1 MLTKNGS
8 FVFRMFSVLMFLS
21 LLFSAVGVAPAYA
34 RRGFAGTRYAKP
46 SATGTGDCS
55 SWANACTLQTALAAA
70 VSGNEIWVMAGTHK
84 PTTGIGRGFTFQLVT
99 GVAVYGGFT
108 GTETALSER
117 DPNPATN
124 GTILS
129 GNINILVD
137 SGSYH
142 VVTGATGATLDG
154 FTITAGDA
162 TGASPNNRGG
172 GMYNINSSPT
182 LANIIFSGNSA
193 NYGGGMYNSSGSS
206 PTLMY
211 VTFSGNTA
219 TNYAGGGM
227 CNEAGSSPT
236 LTNVTFSGNSS
247 DLGGNGGGMSSA
259 SSSNPILINVT
270 FSDNSATYGGGM
282 SNINNNPTLTNVTFN
297 GNSATNYGGG
307 MYNDSSSPAL
317 TNVTFS
323 GNSATNDGGGMR
335 NDSGSNPTLTNVT
348 FSGNLAAGDGGGMR
362 NAGSSPMLTNV
373 TFSANTAINGGG
385 MFNTTGSNPEIRN
398 TIFWGNTATTAGA
411 QIYNDSSTPLVSDSI
426 VQDGYAGGTN
436 IIITDSKLSTLGD
449 YGGFTRTIPLLTGSS
464 AIDTGN
470 DAACPATDQRG
481 RTRPQGAHCDI
492 GAYET
497 NATLTLKSAGAQDGW
512 ILESTE
518 TSEVGGTLESTATT
532 FRLGDDA
539 TDKQYRAILHFDTS
553 DLPDNAVI
561 TNVTFKIKKQG
572 LAGANPFTTLGKILV
587 DIRTGAFSNN
597 NALQF
602 TDFQAAA
609 HKNAAGIIRN
619 TPVNNWY
626 SVIFP
631 SSAFPFFNMTGVTQ
645 FRLRFQIGD
654 NDNATADTM
663 KFFSGNY
670 ATASAKPTLVIE
682 YYVP

>member
-34 RRGFAGTRYAKP
+34 RRGFAGTRYVKP

-236 LTNVTFSGNSS
+236 LTNVTFSGN
-247 DLGGNGGGMSSA
+247 
-259 SSSNPILINVT
+259 
-270 FSDNSATYGGGM
+270 
-282 SNINNNPTLTNVTFN
+282 
-297 GNSATNYGGG
+297 
-307 MYNDSSSPAL
+307 
-317 TNVTFS
+317 
-323 GNSATNDGGGMR
+323 
-335 NDSGSNPTLTNVT
+335 
-348 FSGNLAAGDGGGMR
+348 
-362 NAGSSPMLTNV
+362 
-373 TFSANTAINGGG
+373 
-385 MFNTTGSNPEIRN
+385 
-398 TIFWGNTATTAGA
+398 
-411 QIYNDSSTPLVSDSI
+411 
-426 VQDGYAGGTN
+426 
-436 IIITDSKLSTLGD
+436 
-449 YGGFTRTIPLLTGSS
+449 
-464 AIDTGN
+464 
-470 DAACPATDQRG
+470 
-481 RTRPQGAHCDI
+481 
-492 GAYET
+492 
-497 NATLTLKSAGAQDGW
+497 
-512 ILESTE
+512 
-518 TSEVGGTLESTATT
+518 
-532 FRLGDDA
+532 
-539 TDKQYRAILHFDTS
+539 
-553 DLPDNAVI
+553 
-561 TNVTFKIKKQG
+561 
-572 LAGANPFTTLGKILV
+572 
-587 DIRTGAFSNN
+587 
-597 NALQF
+597 
-602 TDFQAAA
+602 
-609 HKNAAGIIRN
+609 
-619 TPVNNWY
+619 
-626 SVIFP
+626 
-631 SSAFPFFNMTGVTQ
+631 
-645 FRLRFQIGD
+645 
-654 NDNATADTM
+654 
-663 KFFSGNY
+663 
-670 ATASAKPTLVIE
+670 
-682 YYVP
+682 